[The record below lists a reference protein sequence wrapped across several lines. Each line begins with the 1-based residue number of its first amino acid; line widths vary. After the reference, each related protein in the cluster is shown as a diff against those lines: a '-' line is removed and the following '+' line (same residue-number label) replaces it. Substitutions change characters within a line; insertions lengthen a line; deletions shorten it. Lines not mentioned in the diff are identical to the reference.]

1 MTAKQVP
8 AAEFKA
14 RCLRIIKEM
23 NRDGETVTITN
34 RGRPVAVEKGR
45 WLVYPRCRRLRR
57 RTPLRSLWNDAGHGG
72 EVRRSLRTGDRAL

>member
-34 RGRPVAVEKGR
+34 RGRHG
-45 WLVYPRCRRLRR
+45 CRAI
-57 RTPLRSLWNDAGHGG
+57 PGAG
-72 EVRRSLRTGDRAL
+72 V